1 MVRSRIRQWAAA
13 GVPVVAGMVLAAGMP
28 ATAAPG
34 APGERPA
41 LCGHDQRSGSAAVY
55 ACAEEGDL
63 LEVRLGDLHPTQPAI
78 GYDQI
83 YYKLGRYTL
92 GKDDV
97 NKRFDDWCEAN
108 GQGGVED
115 AEPDAT
121 LADPSTFDCEVE
133 IGDETDAELD
143 AMKTLVVGPGG
154 VPYLTDGHHTF
165 TSLLEVAGPDVRVR
179 VRVQDNLSTLPTS
192 RFWERMEADDRVW
205 LRDAD
210 GSTVEPTDL
219 PGRLG
224 LDTMN
229 DDELRGLV
237 YFTKDIGYASPE
249 ALYAQFRWGNW
260 ITGNPEIDLSEWDR
274 GDVESYLAAVRAVSE
289 AQTALDADD
298 VVDGGYTA
306 AELGAL
312 EEWNDGDAADDGEF
326 AKLARPYSD
335 DKPGKLAYAMEYKK
349 EHGLE

>member
-13 GVPVVAGMVLAAGMP
+13 GVPVVAGMALAAGMP

-179 VRVQDNLSTLPTS
+179 VRVQGNLSTLPTS
-192 RFWERMEADDRVW
+192 RFWGRMEADDRVW
-205 LRDAD
+205 LR
-210 GSTVEPTDL
+210 
-219 PGRLG
+219 
-224 LDTMN
+224 
-229 DDELRGLV
+229 
-237 YFTKDIGYASPE
+237 
-249 ALYAQFRWGNW
+249 
-260 ITGNPEIDLSEWDR
+260 
-274 GDVESYLAAVRAVSE
+274 
-289 AQTALDADD
+289 DADD

-306 AELGAL
+306 AELGVL